1 MNLDLFLTALGETTG
16 GTVKRNEPLSRHT
29 SWKIG
34 GPADVL
40 ILPRDESDLKIV
52 LSLCRR
58 FGVPWWVM
66 GNGSNLL
73 VKDGGIRGVVIKMS
87 GYFTDCLIQ
96 GDRVEAGSGVF
107 LPHLAHETARQG
119 LSGVE
124 WCAGI
129 PATIGGATVMNAGAG
144 THAVGDFVQWVRV
157 ADSDGHVRLVKKKEL
172 SFGYRFS
179 SLQNAGGILTGVCL
193 ELSKDDPEE
202 CLNRLRSHLEK
213 RRASQPMDYPSAGSV
228 FKNPSG
234 DFAGR
239 LLEAVGLKGMR
250 AGGAQVSDKHA
261 NFIINLGGAE
271 AKDVLYLIEKMR
283 NRVEQ
288 VFGIYLETE
297 VRIVGEER

>member
-1 MNLDLFLTALGETTG
+1 MNLDLFLTALGGTTG
-16 GTVKRNEPLSRHT
+16 GKVKRNEPLSRHT
-29 SWKIG
+29 TWKIG

-40 ILPRDESDLKIV
+40 VLPQDESDLKIA
-52 LSLCRR
+52 LSLCSR
-58 FGVPWWVM
+58 FGVPWWVI

-87 GYFTDCLIQ
+87 GCFTDCLIQ
-96 GDRVEAGSGVF
+96 GNRVEAGSSVL

-119 LSGVE
+119 LTGLE

-129 PATIGGATVMNAGAG
+129 PATVGGATVMNAGAG
-144 THAVGDFVQWVRV
+144 THAVGDFVQWVLA
-157 ADSDGHVRLVKKKEL
+157 ADSDGQIRMTEKKEL

-179 SLQNAGGILTGVCL
+179 SLQNTGGIVTRVCL
-193 ELSKDDPEE
+193 ELPKADPAE
-202 CLNRLRSHLEK
+202 CLNKLRAHLEK
-213 RRASQPMDYPSAGSV
+213 RRVSQPLDPSAGSV

-239 LLEAVGLKGMR
+239 LLEAAGLKGLR

-288 VFGIYLETE
+288 VFGICLETE